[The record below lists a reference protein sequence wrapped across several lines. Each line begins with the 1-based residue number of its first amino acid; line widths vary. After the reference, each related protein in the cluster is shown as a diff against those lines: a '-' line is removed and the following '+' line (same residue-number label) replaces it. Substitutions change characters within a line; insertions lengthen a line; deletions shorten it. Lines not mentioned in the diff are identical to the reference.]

1 MGRSEREVGK
11 VAQMCTYKAIVL
23 VSLGQQKV
31 VGLLDGIRRE
41 ELKKKLLPMAKD
53 LRNQPGVRHIEGIL
67 IQNWRSDSQGIAQ
80 APWKPAGAL
89 IGLEARDEKRLQ
101 DRISN
106 LWDVA
111 KKYDQ
116 EIMVLEPLG
125 DVDMW

>member
-1 MGRSEREVGK
+1 MRIGAGVSKGGGEV
-11 VAQMCTYKAIVL
+11 QIHKAIVL

-31 VGLLDGIRRE
+31 AANLEGGKRE

-53 LRNQPGVRHIEGIL
+53 LRSQPGVRHIEGIL
-67 IQNWRSDSQGIAQ
+67 IQNWRSDSEGIAR

-89 IGLEARDEKRLQ
+89 IVLEARDEERLQ
-101 DRISN
+101 KRISN
-106 LWDVA
+106 LWDAA

-125 DVDMW
+125 DLDSW